1 MQGAV
6 LIIFILIQTFFLVW
20 LIFLTYEYN
29 TAIKQYKKLK
39 IGEEKSLIDALEK
52 IFDKLDEL
60 HSKGENLF
68 SQFNNLKNDSLKHV
82 QRVAVKRFNPF
93 GDTGS
98 DQSFSLALLSEKGD
112 GVVLSSLH
120 GRSGTR
126 VYAKPV
132 RLAKQD
138 SYELSVEEEDVIKE
152 AMKSKE
158 TL

>member
-1 MQGAV
+1 MKLMQGSQ
-6 LIIFILIQTFFLVW
+6 LIIFTAAQVLFLVW
-20 LIFLTYEYN
+20 LAFLTYQYY
-29 TAIKQYKKLK
+29 TVIRQYKKLE
-39 IGEEKSLIDALEK
+39 IGEEKSLINALEK

-60 HSKGENLF
+60 YSKEENLF
-68 SQFNNLKNDSLKHV
+68 SQLNNLKSDSLKHV

-132 RLAKQD
+132 KSAKQD
-138 SYELSVEEEDVIKE
+138 IYELSVEEEDVIKE
-152 AMKSKE
+152 AMK
-158 TL
+158 L

>member
-1 MQGAV
+1 MKGSQ
-6 LIIFILIQTFFLVW
+6 LIIFSVVQVLVLVW
-20 LIFLTYEYN
+20 LTYLSYQYY
-29 TAIKQYKKLK
+29 TIIRQYKKLK

-68 SQFNNLKNDSLKHV
+68 SQLNNLKNDSLRHV

-126 VYAKPV
+126 IYAKPV
-132 RLAKQD
+132 KLAKQD
-138 SYELSVEEEDVIKE
+138 IYELSVEEEDVVKE
-152 AMKSKE
+152 AME
-158 TL
+158 L

>member
-1 MQGAV
+1 MKLMTGSQ
-6 LIIFILIQTFFLVW
+6 LIIFGVIQVLVLAW
-20 LIFLTYEYN
+20 LTYLSYQYYIV
-29 TAIKQYKKLK
+29 IKQYKKLK

-60 HSKGENLF
+60 YSKGENLF
-68 SQFNNLKNDSLKHV
+68 SQLNNLKNDSLKHV

-132 RLAKQD
+132 KLAKQD
-138 SYELSVEEEDVIKE
+138 IYELSVEEEDVVKE
-152 AMKSKE
+152 AMK
-158 TL
+158 

>member
-1 MQGAV
+1 MTGSQ
-6 LIIFILIQTFFLVW
+6 LIIFGVIQVLVLVW
-20 LIFLTYEYN
+20 LAYLSYQYYIV
-29 TAIKQYKKLK
+29 IRQYKKLK
-39 IGEEKSLIDALEK
+39 LGEEKSLIDALEK

-132 RLAKQD
+132 KLAKQD
-138 SYELSVEEEDVIKE
+138 IYELSVEEEDVVKE
-152 AMKSKE
+152 AMK
-158 TL
+158 